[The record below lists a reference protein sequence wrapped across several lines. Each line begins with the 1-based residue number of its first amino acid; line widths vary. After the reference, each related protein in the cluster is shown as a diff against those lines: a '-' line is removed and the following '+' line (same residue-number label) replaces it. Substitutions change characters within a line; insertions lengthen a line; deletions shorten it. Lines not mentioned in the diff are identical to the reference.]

1 MAIAY
6 KSAGS
11 GASTETS
18 GAALSPTCPATVD
31 ANDILI
37 AHVFW
42 EGTTTAP
49 STPSNWELLSGP
61 HVIETTIAR
70 HWVYGKIAD
79 GSEDGATVDFGN
91 PSVTT
96 QRGARVYSFSG
107 YVAGAITQI
116 CDGFTHVSHATDPQG
131 PTVTTPKAGALAI
144 ALIGQNDNN
153 AQASF
158 TGESGG
164 DWTEAVA
171 EYTAALTPGLALQIQ
186 TCTPTGNPGTVSGG
200 TFNTTNDPVG
210 VIGFYIQ
217 DDPYTDKAASDTT
230 LSGMTDSIQ
239 SVQCSALASESLS
252 GFSDAWRLLTD
263 SETFSYYSRID
274 SAQVRL
280 NGADADVPSVNEV
293 SVSDSCAAQSSE
305 SNIVANSLSASD
317 SLAAGLSDTFSG
329 SHTLSIADQLAAQF
343 TDTFDIVVFASVAD
357 SVAAGLSD
365 VGELS
370 HITIAAFDSL
380 AVQLSAT
387 ANVLQN
393 SLIAASDALTI
404 QVDGLADIGN
414 AWAVT
419 DATAVQLTDQF
430 AGSQA
435 LSVTDSVGAG
445 LVESNSVDAQA
456 VASDAAAIGTEDDGR
471 ISQATISATDDLVAG
486 ILESSNIIQNAL
498 IEASDSCAAQIDDQ
512 GQIGL
517 TFSVIDDVS
526 AGLTDAVTG
535 ERAVSTSD
543 ALSAS
548 LEAIA
553 FGFAQTDTTESFQ
566 AQTSELLT
574 ADITFSSIDELVAQ
588 LEDVGSRQD
597 VDEAIQKSANDSLQ
611 LLIEDGSVTEPAGPY
626 WGGWTGTEYAI
637 VHADSYE
644 MGRKENPYRTRW

>member
-171 EYTAALTPGLALQIQ
+171 EYKAALTPGLALQIQ
-186 TCTPTGNPGTVSGG
+186 TCTPTSDPGTVSGG

-217 DDPYTDKAASDTT
+217 DDPYTDKAASDTVP
-230 LSGMTDSIQ
+230 SGMTDSIQ
-239 SVQCSALASESLS
+239 SAQCSAAVSESLS

-274 SAQVRL
+274 SMQVRF
-280 NGADADVPSVNEV
+280 NGAAADVPSANEV
-293 SVSDSCAAQSSE
+293 SVSDSCATQISE
-305 SNIVANSLSASD
+305 SSIIVNSLPASD
-317 SLAAGLSDTFSG
+317 SLTAGLSDAFSG
-329 SHTLSIADQLAAQF
+329 SHALSVTEQLAAQCA
-343 TDTFDIVVFASVAD
+343 DTSGAFVSV
-357 SVAAGLSD
+357 S
-365 VGELS
+365 
-370 HITIAAFDSL
+370 AFDSL
-380 AVQLSAT
+380 AADLSDVGALSQVAIAALDSLAAQLSEV

-393 SLIAASDALTI
+393 SLIAASDALAI
-404 QVDGLADIGN
+404 QVGELADIGN
-414 AWAVT
+414 AWTVT
-419 DATAVQLTDQF
+419 DATAVQFADQF
-430 AGSQA
+430 TGSQT
-435 LSVTDSVGAG
+435 LSVADSVSAG
-445 LVESNSVDAQA
+445 LAESSSVDVQA
-456 VASDAAAIGTEDDGR
+456 VTSDAVAIGTEDDGR
-471 ISQATISATDDLVAG
+471 ISQATVSATDDLVAG
-486 ILESSNIIQNAL
+486 ILESSTIIQNAL
-498 IEASDSCAAQIDDQ
+498 ITASDSCAVQIDDQ

-526 AGLTDAVTG
+526 AGLADTVIG
-535 ERAVSTSD
+535 EHAVSTID

-548 LEAIA
+548 LESIA
-553 FGFAQTDTTESFQ
+553 FGFAQTDATESLQ
-566 AQTSELLT
+566 AQISDSIT
-574 ADITFSSIDELVAQ
+574 ADIAFSSIDDLVSQ

-597 VDEAIQKSANDSLQ
+597 VDGAIQKSASDALQ